1 LTMGL
6 QIRKATADDIPG
18 MMLLFSSSIATPK
31 SASFFQ
37 WWNNIPSIIYC
48 AIDEGELV
56 GMFVVLKRK
65 LNNNLNCGVLMGL
78 LVNNVWRGR
87 GLFKELGDIAMDYFD
102 DIDVFCCLTN
112 QVGKKALEKNFDF
125 RTIDTIVT
133 MVLASDADI
142 DCHNYISTPI
152 TPDTVFNYFKQEKED
167 NLMFLADGA
176 FRQWRFALHH
186 RSSYDMIRMDSN
198 EFAVVS
204 KYYDRERNIR
214 YGDIVDFEPFAFN
227 EDCLAKIFN
236 CACVSLKNEVDM
248 LTIQAVPNSLLHRAG
263 KKMGFVETNMKHNF
277 CMKVK
282 KTSNDYLYDS
292 SSWII
297 KWGDYLR

>member
-1 LTMGL
+1 M
-6 QIRKATADDIPG
+6 
-18 MMLLFSSSIATPK
+18 SI
-31 SASFFQ
+31 
-37 WWNNIPSIIYC
+37 
-48 AIDEGELV
+48 
-56 GMFVVLKRK
+56 KR
-65 LNNNLNCGVLMGL
+65 L
-78 LVNNVWRGR
+78 
-87 GLFKELGDIAMDYFD
+87 
-102 DIDVFCCLTN
+102 
-112 QVGKKALEKNFDF
+112 
-125 RTIDTIVT
+125 
-133 MVLASDADI
+133 
-142 DCHNYISTPI
+142 
-152 TPDTVFNYFKQEKED
+152 NYFKQEKED